1 MLRRVEPEWL
11 DLLPADD
18 PRAIRSRG
26 DLRRINGLMGNA
38 RIVRA
43 EIRRAYPE
51 GLRTFAEIG
60 AGDGAFAARLVPAL
74 AKHAAM
80 TLVDRQDI
88 VGDATRGALAARGIE
103 LHVVQSDVFD
113 WLRDEQ
119 TGRFDAIAANLFLHH
134 FEPEPLRE
142 LLRLA
147 ARRTRLFIA
156 CEPRRSSLA
165 LAGTRL
171 LGLLGCNDVTRHDAT
186 ASVRAGF
193 HGGEL
198 GALWPGEAGW
208 TLTEGARAMFSH
220 GFVAWRAR

>member
-1 MLRRVEPEWL
+1 MRRSVEAERL
-11 DLLPADD
+11 DGLPAGD
-18 PRAIRSRG
+18 PRAMRSRR

-38 RIVRA
+38 HIVRGA
-43 EIRRAYPE
+43 IRRAYPG

-74 AKHAAM
+74 GRHAAV

-88 VGDATRGALAARGIE
+88 VAAPARAAWAARGIE
-103 LHVVQSDVFD
+103 LHVVEADVFD
-113 WLRDEQ
+113 WLRHEH

-147 ARRTRLFIA
+147 AQRTRLFIA
-156 CEPRRSSLA
+156 CEPRRSRMA
-165 LAGTRL
+165 LAGAHL
-171 LGLLGCNDVTRHDAT
+171 LGLIGCNDVTRHDAA

-193 HGGEL
+193 DDGEL
-198 GALWPGEAGW
+198 GAAWPAAEGW

-220 GFVAWRAR
+220 GFVAWRAP